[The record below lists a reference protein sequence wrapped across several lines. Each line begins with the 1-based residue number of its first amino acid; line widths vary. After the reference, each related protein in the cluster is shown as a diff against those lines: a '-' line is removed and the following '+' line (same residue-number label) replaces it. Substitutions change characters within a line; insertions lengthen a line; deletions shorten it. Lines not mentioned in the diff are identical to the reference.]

1 MNTLGIVLII
11 IGIFYVYMLILRPP
25 WVLNN
30 IKVKIMIK
38 GSSMLSFIF
47 WRFSA
52 YLFPSFILIF
62 KKVGFTLNKT
72 ASNIEHKKE
81 RAIVEIA

>member
-38 GSSMLSFIF
+38 WMGVKGFWIF
-47 WRFSA
+47 FVAWTA
-52 YLFPSFILIF
+52 IILGLGILF
-62 KKVGFTLNKT
+62 V
-72 ASNIEHKKE
+72 NIY
-81 RAIVEIA
+81 

>member
-1 MNTLGIVLII
+1 MNPYGIVLII

-38 GSSMLSFIF
+38 WMGVKGFWIF
-47 WRFSA
+47 FVTWTA
-52 YLFPSFILIF
+52 IILGLGILF
-62 KKVGFTLNKT
+62 V
-72 ASNIEHKKE
+72 NIY
-81 RAIVEIA
+81 